1 VVGIT
6 TNKKAVVQMSEQPEA
21 PATTSP
27 VDFIMPNQDL
37 IEKVIDA
44 RIAQHAE
51 LEKSEKKTTSRAAGK
66 TAAKPENQ
74 NPA

>member
-1 VVGIT
+1 
-6 TNKKAVVQMSEQPEA
+6 MSEKPEA

-44 RIAQHAE
+44 RIAKHAE
-51 LEKSEKKTTSRAAGK
+51 HEQSEKKTTSRSSAKAAP
-66 TAAKPENQ
+66 KPETQ